1 MDKVSGTTTDTFK
14 VKTVDFANIVLNK
27 ASSKLLVGQK
37 ETLTVSSY
45 PAGTKLPDGY
55 TVKFT
60 FDGGDD
66 YYNFTSTA
74 TTATVEAK
82 KLESVFTSLNKGTVT
97 ATVYDQYG
105 FQAYGYTPATCD
117 VEIVSKLDA
126 TSDTNNDFSVESGKT
141 YQFKITSTTAAPVF
155 TLGTSGVFTV
165 APVSHVAGSNDYFYK
180 ITATGKVGTATGVFL
195 NGNKLLVATV
205 KAAAFK
211 SDTTKD
217 ATVKGA
223 YTVKITAPA
232 VPSFTIGTSGVFTAK
247 FVSKTG
253 NDYFYKITSVGKVGA
268 KAGIYVNGVKAFV
281 GIVG

>member
-1 MDKVSGTTTDTFK
+1 M
-14 VKTVDFANIVLNK
+14 
-27 ASSKLLVGQK
+27 
-37 ETLTVSSY
+37 
-45 PAGTKLPDGY
+45 
-55 TVKFT
+55 
-60 FDGGDD
+60 
-66 YYNFTSTA
+66 
-74 TTATVEAK
+74 
-82 KLESVFTSLNKGTVT
+82 
-97 ATVYDQYG
+97 
-105 FQAYGYTPATCD
+105 
-117 VEIVSKLDA
+117 DA